1 MGMSFRQRLILRA
14 WDEHVA
20 HEAEHQ
26 ARIEV
31 AFDRSD
37 AFDRLGYP
45 ALALEWLDAA
55 EALGGGLPPLY
66 RAKRAHLARAI
77 ELRDCSGGRA

>member
-1 MGMSFRQRLILRA
+1 MGMSFRQRFILRA

-20 HEAEHQ
+20 HEAQHQ
-26 ARIEV
+26 SRIEA
-31 AFDRSD
+31 AFDRAD
-37 AFDRLGYP
+37 GFDRLGYP
-45 ALALEWLDAA
+45 AQALEWLDLA

-77 ELRDCSGGRA
+77 ELRAGSGGRA